1 MKVYF
6 DKKDNQILT
15 NKDEVTYQIFR
26 MLYLDGIEMNPKN
39 FMEYL
44 DKNIITTE
52 CDTKTFF
59 QAKKENQKYRDFYG
73 WQRRKEMKKFLKKIP
88 YIILTLFL
96 LWGVLSYI
104 DIVIHNLS
112 TPKYSNVN
120 LIYLL
125 YNLFS

>member
-44 DKNIITTE
+44 EKNIITTE
-52 CDTKTFF
+52 CDTETFF
-59 QAKKENQKYRDFYG
+59 KAKKENQAYRDFYG
-73 WQRRKEMKKFLKKIP
+73 
-88 YIILTLFL
+88 
-96 LWGVLSYI
+96 
-104 DIVIHNLS
+104 
-112 TPKYSNVN
+112 
-120 LIYLL
+120 
-125 YNLFS
+125 

>member
-26 MLYLDGIEMNPKN
+26 MLYLDGVEMNPKN

-52 CDTKTFF
+52 CDTETFF
-59 QAKKENQKYRDFYG
+59 QAKKENQAYRDFYG
-73 WQRRKEMKKFLKKIP
+73 
-88 YIILTLFL
+88 
-96 LWGVLSYI
+96 
-104 DIVIHNLS
+104 
-112 TPKYSNVN
+112 
-120 LIYLL
+120 
-125 YNLFS
+125 